1 MRQNIFV
8 LAMHLALIAG
18 AAFAEAP
25 RADSEARPMPMMNVA
40 APMVQVNPQP
50 MALQLTLPPTV
61 VPVVANVGL
70 CDEVGYIA
78 QAPQNVVAAPRA
90 AQWVETAAGQ
100 HLSRIEL
107 SSANAVGLRV
117 QLTDIGDMELRVYD
131 PATFVGFGPYI
142 SPTLAADGTWWSTVI
157 FGDSIGLEF
166 TVPAGLPIPPVLP
179 DLTAIAY
186 LYRGLGAGAGEVA
199 GGGPPPGT
207 CDPDITCY
215 ASWSGSVEDQAVAYL
230 LFNCGPTSCG
240 QCTGAML
247 NRSPSEVGTGYVSPT
262 LMTARHCVGDQATA
276 NSLIAFWNFNST
288 TCNGTT
294 LAAQTRNDG
303 SLLLKTT
310 FDSEWSLLGL
320 YQPDQTGSYLGWDA
334 GYLSNGSSTT
344 GIHHG
349 AGQSKRICFGSKTGD
364 SSCLGASNEWFVQYT
379 IGRTI
384 PGASGSP
391 VLDISRRVRGTLS
404 CDNRMCPPSQASWYG
419 RLDTAFAWVGTYLFG
434 LPNPTFVND
443 AVAGDPGNDGTS
455 ESGTAGNPF
464 NTVYEGSFCVPT
476 NGEVQIA
483 PGNYNEQFR
492 LWRPMTLRRSGS
504 SGVVTIGRP

>member
-1 MRQNIFV
+1 
-8 LAMHLALIAG
+8 
-18 AAFAEAP
+18 
-25 RADSEARPMPMMNVA
+25 
-40 APMVQVNPQP
+40 
-50 MALQLTLPPTV
+50 
-61 VPVVANVGL
+61 
-70 CDEVGYIA
+70 
-78 QAPQNVVAAPRA
+78 
-90 AQWVETAAGQ
+90 
-100 HLSRIEL
+100 
-107 SSANAVGLRV
+107 
-117 QLTDIGDMELRVYD
+117 
-131 PATFVGFGPYI
+131 
-142 SPTLAADGTWWSTVI
+142 VI

-166 TVPAGLPIPPVLP
+166 TVPADLPIPTALP

-186 LYRGLGAGAGEVA
+186 LYRTLGAGAGEVA
-199 GGGPPPGT
+199 GSGPPVGT
-207 CDPDITCY
+207 CDPDITCFG
-215 ASWSGSVEDQAVAYL
+215 SWSGTIEDQAVAYL

-276 NSLIAFWNFNST
+276 NSLIAIWNYNST
-288 TCNGTT
+288 TCGGTT
-294 LAAQTRNDG
+294 PATQTRNDG

-310 FDSEWSLLGL
+310 FNSEWSLLGL
-320 YQPDQTGSYLGWDA
+320 YQPDQTGNYMGWDA
-334 GYLSNGSSTT
+334 GYLGNGSSVT

-349 AGQSKRICFGSKTGD
+349 AGQPKRICIGSKTGD
-364 SSCLGASNEWFVQYT
+364 TSCLGAAFEWDVEYT

-391 VLDISRRVRGTLS
+391 VLDASRRVRGTLS
-404 CDNRMCPPSQASWYG
+404 CDNRMCPPDQESTYG

-434 LPNPTFVND
+434 MPNPTFVSNG
-443 AVAGDPGNDGTS
+443 VAGDPGNDGTS
-455 ESGTAGNPF
+455 ERGTAANPF

-492 LWRPMTLRRSGS
+492 LWRPMTLRRSGA